1 MQTIYAQIDKR
12 KIDEMP
18 PVLFEGRIITVSS
31 ERESEKAVEYLSRF
45 PELGLDTETR
55 PNFHKG
61 EGHKV
66 SLLQLSTKDTCF
78 LFRLCMIG
86 IPDSLAALLASK
98 KQLKVGLSLGDDIRA
113 LNQRRKL
120 RFGRYVDLQKSVREV
135 GIMDMSLQK
144 VYANLFGRKIGKG
157 QRLTNWEAPT
167 LTAAQQRYA
176 ATDAWACLRIYHLLE
191 KLRTGMEYRYIAPM
205 DDERMFGL
213 WLGDL
218 LQQRRHCYEAQTK
231 RTTDNVQEHLS

>member
-12 KIDEMP
+12 RIDEMP
-18 PVLFEGRIITVSS
+18 PVLFDGRIVMVSS
-31 ERESEKAVEYLSRF
+31 QKEAEKAVAYLRRF

-86 IPDSLAALLASK
+86 IPDCLADLLCSK
-98 KQLKVGLSLGDDIRA
+98 TQLKVGLSMGDDIRA
-113 LNQRRKL
+113 LNQRRQLK
-120 RFGRYVDLQKSVREV
+120 FGRYVDLQKTVREV

-157 QRLTNWEAPT
+157 QRLTNWEAPA
-167 LTAAQQRYA
+167 LTASQQRYA
-176 ATDAWACLRIYHLLE
+176 ATDAWACLRIYHRLE

-205 DDERMFGL
+205 DDERMFQI
-213 WLGDL
+213 WLAKL
-218 LQQRRHCYEAQTK
+218 LDDTHPNLQNTNTYIN
-231 RTTDNVQEHLS
+231 NV